1 MYKLH
6 QLALDYNLGL
16 IHLTKLELE
25 VNYFNR
31 VSNTHTATIIRAH
44 GQTIIKFV

>member
-6 QLALDYNLGL
+6 QLALDYTLGL

-25 VNYFNR
+25 VNFFNMGSDTQTARIVHPQPNNRYF
-31 VSNTHTATIIRAH
+31 
-44 GQTIIKFV
+44 

>member
-1 MYKLH
+1 MYKLQ

-25 VNYFNR
+25 VDYFNR
-31 VSNTHTATIIRAH
+31 VSDAHTATIVHTH
-44 GQTIIKFV
+44 GQTIVKFI

>member
-6 QLALDYNLGL
+6 QLALDYTLGL

-25 VNYFNR
+25 VNYFNMG
-31 VSNTHTATIIRAH
+31 SDMHTATIVHTH
-44 GQTIIKFV
+44 GQTIVKFD